1 MTPMKA
7 KLVSWISPP
16 RKPSDRGSS
25 FSLGADPALQ
35 ELRPPPELP
44 DPPDNSLAIVSSV
57 SWLLLYFSQSV
68 STSNLR
74 FVLLDLVWHPDRG
87 LYDFALD
94 YLSSVGTCLVCV
106 TINKVGFYSSSS
118 LSLSSERF
126 GMFFECEAPT
136 LFYLSISGSCGFF
149 RHCATLSY
157 CNMQSLFRRLFGTF
171 NLGHVRSMLSAI

>member
-1 MTPMKA
+1 MSPMKA

-16 RKPSDRGSS
+16 RKPPDRGSS
-25 FSLGADPALQ
+25 SSLGAYPALQ

-44 DPPDNSLAIVSSV
+44 DLPDKSLAIVSSV
-57 SWLLLYFSQSV
+57 SWLLLDFSQSV

-74 FVLLDLVWHPDRG
+74 FVLSDLVWHPDRG

-118 LSLSSERF
+118 LLFLQKDLGCSL
-126 GMFFECEAPT
+126 
-136 LFYLSISGSCGFF
+136 
-149 RHCATLSY
+149 
-157 CNMQSLFRRLFGTF
+157 NVRL
-171 NLGHVRSMLSAI
+171 